1 MNKMATAVRVTF
13 PCPLVKMFGEAS
25 FGIVK
30 EIITSLVEYIRIP
43 TFDGLHLKF
52 SNDTCRKSVTELSLI
67 LHSLPSLY
75 RKL

>member
-43 TFDGLHLKF
+43 TF
-52 SNDTCRKSVTELSLI
+52 
-67 LHSLPSLY
+67 
-75 RKL
+75 